1 MRNKKLKPKKYMLGA
16 LALGILGAMAADKLM
31 GKKKSS
37 SKMVSPTSVAQTVA
51 KAANPTASLFSD
63 ATQAAA
69 GVKKGGY
76 ITSKGNKLARSKPT
90 KIC

>member
-16 LALGILGAMAADKLM
+16 LALGILGSVLADKLT
-31 GKKKSS
+31 KKKSS
-37 SKMVSPTSVAQTVA
+37 TKMVSPTSVAQTVA